1 MEGFRV
7 HGLMYRGRNSFD
19 ALPGFEGLAEGNNSP
34 RLRLK
39 IQELPQSCSFSKEKN
54 IFKFRNLTKV

>member
-1 MEGFRV
+1 MEGFRLQ
-7 HGLMYRGRNSFD
+7 GLMYRLRNSFD
-19 ALPGFEGLAEGNNSP
+19 ALPGFEGLAEGNSP

-39 IQELPQSCSFSKEKN
+39 IQEWPQSCSFSNGKN